1 MKRIWNLLVR
11 VVAAIFGSVS
21 WSPPAWLHSIGQRL
35 LPLRAWAGR
44 HLRVMAVLAVVIVA
58 GLAAYPVIKSRMP
71 YIKPDKV
78 ASSEAGVRVVAPGRT
93 ELENEGQ
100 PQPLRIEFTASA
112 APLARVGREATDVT
126 LSPAIAG
133 KWTWVTDHFLTF
145 QPAQDWPVGQKYTI
159 KFGAKALAAHV
170 TAEKEYE
177 FETARF
183 AVTLAN
189 GEFYQDPTQ
198 FNLRKG
204 VFDVKFTHPVAPAD
218 FEKRLRMDLDGKPAK
233 FTLTYDKW
241 KVSATIQ
248 SEPLA
253 IPKETAALT
262 LHIDSGVKA
271 QRGGDGSP
279 EELTKAVAVPGL
291 FGLEVQAIETHIVTG
306 QTGDMENVLQITTGM
321 AVNEKEAAR
330 VVAAWA
336 LPAASNESKSWDD
349 PAEVTDAVLQKAK
362 RLTLTALPQERD
374 NTEIHAFKFEADPGS
389 FMFVR
394 IAQGM
399 KSVGGYQLGQKREA
413 ILQVKA
419 SAPELSI
426 MGTGALLALNGER
439 KLPIMVRD
447 VPGVKIEI
455 GRVLP
460 HQLHFLATH
469 ADGNFAKPQFYQGLT
484 PDSLTERFEK
494 KLALKLAPGKTHFE
508 TIDFSEYLK
517 TDGAER
523 RGIFLVKI
531 NGYDPSKADD
541 GQQEVRQASQ
551 YEGEGEGEGEAE
563 YSGDVGAMSDSRLI
577 MLTDLGLVSK
587 RALDGSQQVYVQS
600 ISSGTP
606 VAGATVEVWGR
617 NGLVLHTQ
625 ATDAGGTVRL
635 PDLSGYKR
643 EKQAVLLVVKKAG
656 DTAFMALNRNDR
668 ALDMS
673 RFDVGGTHSG
683 GLPNQMRA
691 YLFSD
696 RGIYRPG
703 DTIQA
708 GIIVKSGDWSQ
719 NLKDLPVE
727 AEVVDAR
734 GQTVRREK
742 LKLGPAGMAEIS
754 HATLDSAPTGTYTIY
769 LNLPR
774 DGAQGEPVRLGST
787 TVKVQEFLPDR
798 TKVAL
803 KLSSDAGEGWVSPQS
818 LTAQMNVQN
827 LFGTPAP
834 NRKVEA
840 VVTLTPAYP
849 AFASWPGYSFYDP
862 QRAKDRFS
870 DTISDQKT
878 DDKGDVSFDLGLH
891 RYQSATYQLH
901 VLAKAFEPEG
911 GRSVSAEVQ
920 ALVSDAPYL
929 VGYKADGDLN
939 YINRGA
945 LRNVHLIAIDPKARK
960 TAVSGLTLER
970 YENRV
975 LSVLVKQNNG
985 IFKYE
990 SRSKDVLLK
999 SEPFAIAAN
1008 GVQLAPA
1015 SDTPGNFTYVLKNA
1029 QGTELAQFRYSVAGT
1044 GNVTRSLDRNAEL
1057 QLALNKKDYQ
1067 PGEEIEISVRAPYT
1081 GAGLITIE
1089 RDKVYAYKWF
1099 KADKNASVQKITLPK
1114 DYDGNGYVMVQ
1125 YTRDPSSDE
1134 IYMSPLSYGVA
1145 PFATSLD
1152 RRTTKFSLKA
1162 PELVKP
1168 GQTVQFHLDSPKP
1181 VRAVVFAVDEG
1192 ILQVA
1197 RYKNPDPLQY
1207 FFQKRALEVTTA
1219 QTLDQILPEFRKLM
1233 QGAAPG
1239 GDGDGEAGKH
1249 LNPFKRK
1256 RDKPVAYWSGIVDV
1270 QGGRDFSYTVP
1281 EYFNGSLRVMA
1292 VAVDDTSAA
1301 AASTKTT
1308 VRGDIVLLPN
1318 VPVALTPGDEAE
1330 VGIGVANNIKGSGKS
1345 APVALTLQVGPA
1357 LEVVGKPQVTL
1368 AINEGGEATARFRVR
1383 ARSGAQAQLG
1393 SASVVFSAQYQER
1406 KARLSTDLSVRPASA
1421 LVTLVQSGRF
1431 KGGGEIATQG
1441 QFYPQMQRSELSVS
1455 ATPWSLASGMV
1466 RYLQEYPYGCTE
1478 QIVSQMMPTVLLAN
1492 RPDVAR
1498 EMQAAA
1504 KANGGA
1510 APDAKKAF
1518 ERTLTILRS
1527 RQTGDGGFGLYS
1539 PGETAHPFATV
1550 YAVQML
1556 LEAREHKMAV
1566 PEDMLARSLAWLQ
1579 TFVARGG
1586 DDRYGWRTRAQ
1597 AVYLLTRSGAVTTAA
1612 LVNLRGNLPKEMRN
1626 MPGADTDMG
1635 NAYLAASYQILKQDQ
1650 VARQLLDPL
1659 WKDMLDRLTKKDQFK
1674 SYGWYYDSL
1683 VHDATLVTLAARHF
1697 PNRLKELPPE
1707 VFDRMASWM
1716 SDGWY
1721 SSLSSA
1727 AVVTAVDAYSNAAAS
1742 GAAGAITAK
1751 AIDRQGKEKA
1761 LELGALKLIAKAAVP
1776 GDAAKLKIGS
1786 SGGLPLY
1793 YALAETG
1800 FERNIP
1806 VTPASNGIEII
1817 REFVDA
1823 AGKPLSEVTLGDEV
1837 TVRVRVRAVGRREV
1851 QQVALVDVL
1860 PGGLEPV
1867 LSSPSDEDSDAP
1879 LWQRRVGT
1887 KGWSWN
1893 VDYVDMRED
1902 RVIIFGNVGSS
1913 QTEITYKVR
1922 ATNVG
1927 DFVVPG
1933 AFGEAMY
1940 ERKVFGRSAGS
1951 KLVIK
1956 DRK

>member
-1 MKRIWNLLVR
+1 MKHIWNLLVR
-11 VVAAIFGSVS
+11 VAATIFGSVS
-21 WSPPAWLHSIGQRL
+21 WSPPAWLRGIGQRL
-35 LPLRAWAGR
+35 QPLRAWAGR
-44 HLRVMAVLAVVIVA
+44 HLRVMAALAVVTVA
-58 GLAAYPVIKSRMP
+58 SLAAYPYIKSRMP

-78 ASSEAGVRVVAPGRT
+78 ASSDAGVRIFAPGRT

-100 PQPLRIEFTASA
+100 PQPLRIEFSASA
-112 APLARVGREATDVT
+112 APLARVGREATDLQ

-133 KWTWVTDHFLTF
+133 KWTWNSDHELSF
-145 QPAQDWPVGQKYTI
+145 QPAQDWPVGQKFTI
-159 KFGAKALAAHV
+159 KFGPKALASQV
-170 TAEKEYE
+170 KAEQEYQ

-204 VFDVKFTHPVAPAD
+204 VFEVKFTHPVAPAE
-218 FEKRLRMDLDGKPAK
+218 FEKRMRMELDGKPVK

-241 KVSATIQ
+241 KVGATVQ

-253 IPKETAALT
+253 IPQETAALT
-262 LHIDSGVKA
+262 LHIEPGVKA
-271 QRGGDGSP
+271 QRGGDGTP
-279 EELTKAVAVPGL
+279 EEVTKAVAVPGL
-291 FGLEVQAIETHIVTG
+291 FGLEVQAIETQIVTG
-306 QTGDMENVLQITTGM
+306 QSGDMENVLRISTGM
-321 AVNEKEAAR
+321 SVTEKEAAR
-330 VVAAWA
+330 TVSAWA
-336 LPAASNESKSWDD
+336 LPAATNETRSWDD
-349 PAEVTDAVLQKAK
+349 PAEVTDAVLKNAR
-362 RLTLTALPQERD
+362 RLALTALPQERD
-374 NTEIHAFKFEADPGS
+374 NSEIHAFKFEADPGS

-447 VPGVKIEI
+447 IPGVKIEI

-469 ADGNFAKPQFYQGLT
+469 SAGSYAKPEFYQGLA

-494 KLALKLAPGKTHFE
+494 KLPLKLAPGKTHFE

-531 NGYDPSKADD
+531 NGYDPSKSDD
-541 GQQEVRQASQ
+541 GQPRVPQYDQEQ
-551 YEGEGEGEGEAE
+551 GEGEGMPEEQ
-563 YSGDVGAMSDSRLI
+563 YNGDAGALSDSRLI

-600 ISSGTP
+600 ISSGAP

-635 PDLSGYKR
+635 PDLRGYIR
-643 EKQAVLLVVKKAG
+643 EKQPVLLVVKKAG

-742 LKLGPAGMAEIS
+742 LKLGPAGMAEIA
-754 HATLDSAPTGTYTIY
+754 HPTLDSAPTGNYTLY

-803 KLSSDAGEGWVSPQS
+803 KLSAEAGEGWVSPQS

-840 VVTLTPAYP
+840 VVTLAPAYP

-862 QRAKDRFS
+862 QRAKERFS
-870 DTISDQKT
+870 DTIADQKT

-929 VGYKADGDLN
+929 VGYRADGDLN
-939 YINRGA
+939 YISRGA
-945 LRNVHLIAIDPKARK
+945 ARGVHLIAIDPKARK

-975 LSVLVKQNNG
+975 LSVLVKQANG
-985 IFKYE
+985 LFKYE
-990 SRSKDVLLK
+990 SRGKDVLLK
-999 SEPFAIAAN
+999 SEPFAIAA
-1008 GVQLAPA
+1008 GGAQLAPA
-1015 SDTPGNFTYVLKNA
+1015 TDTPGNFTYVLKNA
-1029 QGTELAQFRYSVAGT
+1029 QGAALAQFRYSVAGS

-1057 QLALNKKDYQ
+1057 QLTLNKKDYQ

-1081 GAGLITIE
+1081 GSGLITIE

-1125 YTRDPSSDE
+1125 FTRDPSSEE

-1145 PFATSLD
+1145 PFATSLE
-1152 RRTTKFSLKA
+1152 RRTTRFALKA

-1197 RYKNPDPLQY
+1197 RYQTPNPLQY

-1301 AASTKTT
+1301 AASAKTT
-1308 VRGDIVLLPN
+1308 VRGDMVLLPN

-1330 VGIGVANNIKGSGKS
+1330 VGIGVANNIKGSGKG
-1345 APVALTLQVGPA
+1345 APVALTLQVAPA
-1357 LEVVGKPQVTL
+1357 LEVVGKNQVTL

-1441 QFYPQMQRSELSVS
+1441 QFYPQLQRSELSVS
-1455 ATPWSLASGMV
+1455 ATPWSLASGML

-1492 RPDVAR
+1492 RPDLAK
-1498 EMQAAA
+1498 ELQAA
-1504 KANGGA
+1504 KAGGA
-1510 APDAKKAF
+1510 AIDPKKGF
-1518 ERTLTILRS
+1518 ERTLSVLRS
-1527 RQTGDGGFGLYS
+1527 RQTGDGGFGLYA
-1539 PGETAHPFATV
+1539 PGESAHPFATV

-1556 LEAREHKMAV
+1556 LEAREHKLQV

-1579 TFVARGG
+1579 NYAARGS
-1586 DDRYGWRTRAQ
+1586 DDRYSWRTRAQ
-1597 AVYLLTRSGAVTTAA
+1597 AAYLLTRSGAVTTAA
-1612 LVNLRGNLPKEMRN
+1612 LVNLRGATPKDTRGGQAAE
-1626 MPGADTDMG
+1626 ADLG

-1650 VARQLLDPL
+1650 VAGQLLDPL
-1659 WKDMLDRLTKKDQFK
+1659 WKDMLARLAKKDQFK
-1674 SYGWYYDSL
+1674 SWGWYYDSL
-1683 VHDATLVTLAARHF
+1683 VHDATLVTLVARHF
-1697 PNRLKELPPE
+1697 PSRLKELPPE
-1707 VFDRMASWM
+1707 VFDRLAAWM
-1716 SDGWY
+1716 SDGLY

-1727 AVVTAVDAYSNAAAS
+1727 AVVTAVDAYSSAAAS
-1742 GAAGAITAK
+1742 GAAGAITAR

-1776 GDAAKLKIGS
+1776 GDAARLKLGS

-1806 VTPASNGIEII
+1806 ATAASNGIEII
-1817 REFVDA
+1817 REFVDG

-1837 TVRVRVRAVGRREV
+1837 TVRVRVRAVGRSEV

-1927 DFVVPG
+1927 EFVVPG

-1951 KLVIK
+1951 KLVIR

>member
-11 VVAAIFGSVS
+11 VGAAMFGSLS
-21 WSPPAWLHSIGQRL
+21 WSPPAWMHSAGQRL
-35 LPLRAWAGR
+35 LPLRSWAGR
-44 HLRVMAVLAVVIVA
+44 HRRVLAALAVLMVA
-58 GLAAYPVIKSRMP
+58 GLAAYPLVKSRMP
-71 YIKPDKV
+71 YIKPDKL
-78 ASSEAGVRVVAPGRT
+78 ASSEAGVRIIAPGRT
-93 ELENEGQ
+93 ELENDGL
-100 PQPLRIEFTASA
+100 PQALRIEFSASA
-112 APLARVGREATDVT
+112 APLARVGREAGDIQ

-133 KWTWVTDHFLTF
+133 KWTWNSDHELSF
-145 QPAQDWPVGQKYTI
+145 QPAQDWPVGQTFTI
-159 KFGAKALAAHV
+159 RFGAKALAPQVKAN
-170 TAEKEYE
+170 KEYA

-183 AVTLAN
+183 AVTVAN
-189 GEFYQDPTQ
+189 AEFYQDPTQ

-204 VFDVKFTHPVAPAD
+204 VFEVKFTHPVVPAD
-218 FEKRLRMDLDGKPAK
+218 FEKRLRMDLDGKPAR

-241 KVSATIQ
+241 KVGATIQ

-253 IPKETAALT
+253 IPQETAALT
-262 LHIDSGVKA
+262 LHIEAGLKA
-271 QRGGDGSP
+271 QRGGDGTP
-279 EELTKAVAVPGL
+279 EEVSKAVAVPGL
-291 FGLEVQAIETHIVTG
+291 FGLEIQAIETQIVTG
-306 QTGDMENVLQITTGM
+306 QSGDMENVLRITTGM
-321 AVNEKEAAR
+321 AVNEKEAGR
-330 VVAAWA
+330 MVSAWA
-336 LPAASNESKSWDD
+336 LPAATNEAKAWDD
-349 PAEVTDAVLQKAK
+349 PADVTDAVLQKAK
-362 RLTLTALPQERD
+362 RLALPALPQERD
-374 NTEIHAFKFEADPGS
+374 NTEVHAFKFEADPGS
-389 FMFVR
+389 FIFVR
-394 IAQGM
+394 IAKGM

-447 VPGVKIEI
+447 IPGVKIEI

-469 ADGNFAKPQFYQGLT
+469 AEGNYANPQFYRGVT

-494 KLALKLAPGKTHFE
+494 KLPLKLAPGKTHFE

-517 TDGAER
+517 TEGSER

-531 NGYDPSKADD
+531 QGYDPASDAAAAPPSP
-541 GQQEVRQASQ
+541 QQGGG
-551 YEGEGEGEGEAE
+551 EGEGEGEGQEQ
-563 YSGDVGAMSDSRLI
+563 YSGDAGALADSRLI

-587 RALDGSQQVYVQS
+587 RAVDGAQQVYVQS
-600 ISSGTP
+600 ISSGAP

-617 NGLVLHTQ
+617 NGLILHTQ
-625 ATDAGGTVRL
+625 ASDAGGVVRL
-635 PDLSGYKR
+635 PDLRGYTR

-734 GQTVRREK
+734 GQTVRREM
-742 LKLGPAGMAEIS
+742 LKLGPAGMAELA
-754 HATLDSAPTGTYTIY
+754 HPTLDSAPTGNYTIY

-774 DGAQGEPVRLGST
+774 DGAQGEPVRLGAT

-803 KLSSDAGEGWVSPQS
+803 KLSAAAGEGWVSPQS
-818 LTAQMNVQN
+818 LTAQMTVQN

-862 QRAKDRFS
+862 QRAKERFT
-870 DTISDQKT
+870 DTIADQKT
-878 DDKGDVSFDLGLH
+878 DEQGDVSFDLGLH

-901 VLAKAFEPEG
+901 VLARAFEPEG

-920 ALVSDAPYL
+920 SLVSDAPYL

-939 YINRGA
+939 YISRGA
-945 LRNVHLIAIDPKARK
+945 ARGVHLIAIDPKARK
-960 TAVSGLTLER
+960 TAVAGLTLER

-975 LSVLVKQNNG
+975 LSVLVKQSNG
-985 IFKYE
+985 LFKYE
-990 SRSKDVLLK
+990 SRGKDVLLK
-999 SEPFAIAAN
+999 SEPFAIGAGGA
-1008 GVQLAPA
+1008 QLAPA
-1015 SDTPGNFTYVLKNA
+1015 TDTPGNFTYVLKNA
-1029 QGTELAQFRYSVAGT
+1029 QGAALAQFRYSVAGS

-1057 QLALNKKDYQ
+1057 QLTLNKKDYQ

-1089 RDKVYAYKWF
+1089 RDKVYASKWF
-1099 KADKNASVQKITLPK
+1099 KADQNASVQKITLPK

-1125 YTRDPSSDE
+1125 FTRAPSSDE

-1145 PFATSLD
+1145 PFATSLE
-1152 RRTTKFSLKA
+1152 RRTTKIALKA

-1168 GQTVQFHLDSPKP
+1168 GQTVQFHLDAPKP

-1197 RYKNPDPLQY
+1197 RYQAPNPLQY

-1239 GDGDGEAGKH
+1239 GDADGEAGKH

-1270 QGGRDFSYTVP
+1270 KGGRDFSYTVP
-1281 EYFNGSLRVMA
+1281 DYFNGSLRVMA
-1292 VAVDDTSAA
+1292 VAVDDSSAA
-1301 AASTKTT
+1301 AASARTT

-1330 VGIGVANNIKGSGKS
+1330 VGIGVANNIKGSGKG
-1345 APVALTLQVGPA
+1345 APVALTLQVAPA
-1357 LEVVGKPQVTL
+1357 LEVLGKAQVTL

-1393 SASVVFSAQYQER
+1393 SAGVVFSAQYQER
-1406 KARLSTDLSVRPASA
+1406 KAKLATDLSVRPASA
-1421 LVTLVQSGRF
+1421 LVTLVQTGRF

-1455 ATPWSLASGMV
+1455 ATPWSLASGML
-1466 RYLQEYPYGCTE
+1466 RYLQDYPYGCTE
-1478 QIVSQMMPTVLLAN
+1478 QMISQMTPAVLLAN
-1492 RPDVAR
+1492 RPDIAR
-1498 EMQAAA
+1498 ELQAARA
-1504 KANGGA
+1504 GSGA
-1510 APDAKKAF
+1510 VPDPKKAF
-1518 ERTLTILRS
+1518 ERMLTVLRA
-1527 RQTGDGGFGLYS
+1527 RQTGDGGFGLYA
-1539 PGETAHPFATV
+1539 PGESAHPFATV
-1550 YAVQML
+1550 YAAQL
-1556 LEAREHKMAV
+1556 LLDAREHKMPV
-1566 PEDMLARSLAWLQ
+1566 PEDLLARSLGWLQ
-1579 TFVARGG
+1579 NYAAQGG
-1586 DDRYGWRTRAQ
+1586 GERYGWRWRTQ
-1597 AVYLLTRSGAVTTAA
+1597 AAYLLTRSGAVTTAA
-1612 LVNLRGNLPKEMRN
+1612 LVNLRGATPKDAR
-1626 MPGADTDMG
+1626 GAAASETDLG

-1659 WKDMLDRLTKKDQFK
+1659 WKDLLARLAKKDEFK
-1674 SYGWYYDSL
+1674 SWGWYYDSL
-1683 VHDATLVTLAARHF
+1683 VHDATLVTLVARHF
-1697 PNRLKELPPE
+1697 PNRLRDLPPE
-1707 VFDRMASWM
+1707 AFERMAAWLSE
-1716 SDGWY
+1716 GWY
-1721 SSLSSA
+1721 SSLSAA

-1742 GAAGAITAK
+1742 GAAGAITAR
-1751 AIDRQGKEKA
+1751 AVDRQGKEKA
-1761 LELGALKLIAKAAVP
+1761 LELGALNVIARTAVP
-1776 GDAAKLKIGS
+1776 ADAARLKIGS

-1800 FERNIP
+1800 FERNVP
-1806 VTPASNGIEII
+1806 ATAASNGIEII

-1823 AGKPLSEVTLGDEV
+1823 AGKPLAEATLGDEV
-1837 TVRVRVRAVGRREV
+1837 TVRVRVRAVGRSEV

-1867 LSSPSDEDSDAP
+1867 LSSPSEEDSDAP

-1893 VDYVDMRED
+1893 VDYVDLRED
-1902 RVIIFGNVGSS
+1902 RVIIFGNVGSH

-1927 DFVVPG
+1927 EFVVPG
-1933 AFGEAMY
+1933 AYGEAMY

-1951 KLVIK
+1951 KLVIR
-1956 DRK
+1956 DRQ

>member
-1 MKRIWNLLVR
+1 MKYIWNLLVR
-11 VVAAIFGSVS
+11 VAAAVFGSVS
-21 WSPPAWLHSIGQRL
+21 WSPPAWLRSAGQRL
-35 LPLRAWAGR
+35 LPLRAWAAR
-44 HLRVMAVLAVVIVA
+44 HLRVVAALAVLIVA
-58 GLAAYPVIKSRMP
+58 GLAAYPFVKSRMP

-78 ASSEAGVRVVAPGRT
+78 ASGDAGVRIIAPGRT

-100 PQPLRIEFTASA
+100 PQALRIEFSASA
-112 APLARVGREATDVT
+112 APLARVGREATDVQ

-133 KWTWVTDHFLTF
+133 KWTWNSDRELSF
-145 QPAQDWPVGQKYTI
+145 QPAQDWPVGQKFTI
-159 KFGAKALAAHV
+159 RFGAKALAAHV
-170 TAEKEYE
+170 TADKEYE

-183 AVTLAN
+183 AVTVAN

-204 VFDVKFTHPVAPAD
+204 VFEVKFTHPVAPAE
-218 FEKRLRMDLDGKPAK
+218 FEKRLRMELDGKPAK
-233 FTLTYDKW
+233 YTLTYDKW
-241 KVSATIQ
+241 KVGATIQ

-253 IPKETAALT
+253 IPQDTAALT
-262 LHIDSGVKA
+262 LHIDAGVKA
-271 QRGGDGSP
+271 QRGGDGTP
-279 EELTKAVAVPGL
+279 EEVTRAVSVPGL
-291 FGLEVQAIETHIVTG
+291 FGLEVQALETQIVTG
-306 QTGDMENVLQITTGM
+306 QTGDMENVLKITTGM

-330 VVAAWA
+330 TVSAWA
-336 LPAASNESKSWDD
+336 LPAATNETKSWDD
-349 PAEVTDAVLQKAK
+349 PAEVTEAVLKNAR
-362 RLTLTALPQERD
+362 RLALTPLPQERD
-374 NTEIHAFKFEADPGS
+374 NSELHAFRFEADPGS

-399 KSVGGYQLGQKREA
+399 RSVGGYQLGRKREA

-426 MGTGALLALNGER
+426 MGAGALLALNGER

-447 VPGVKIEI
+447 IPGVKVEI

-469 ADGNFAKPQFYQGLT
+469 SSGNYARPEFYQGLA

-494 KLALKLAPGKTHFE
+494 KLPLKLAPGKTHFE
-508 TIDFSEYLK
+508 TVDFSEYLK
-517 TDGAER
+517 TDGGER
-523 RGIFLVKI
+523 RGIFLVKV
-531 NGYDPSKADD
+531 NGYDPSREDE
-541 GQQEVRQASQ
+541 GQPAGPQYDQEA
-551 YEGEGEGEGEAE
+551 GEGEGMGEE
-563 YSGDVGAMSDSRLI
+563 QYSGDAGALSDSRLV

-600 ISSGTP
+600 IGSGTP
-606 VAGATVEVWGR
+606 VAGATVEVWSR

-635 PDLSGYKR
+635 PDLRGYTR

-656 DTAFMALNRNDR
+656 DTAFMALNRSDR

-742 LKLGPAGMAEIS
+742 LKLGPAGMAEVA
-754 HATLDSAPTGTYTIY
+754 HPTLDSAPTGSYTIY

-774 DGAQGEPVRLGST
+774 DGAQGEPLRLGST

-803 KLSSDAGEGWVSPQS
+803 KLSADATEGWVSPQS

-870 DTISDQKT
+870 DTIADQKT
-878 DDKGDVSFDLGLH
+878 DDKGDASFDLGLH

-929 VGYKADGDLN
+929 VGYKADGDLD

-945 LRNVHLIAIDPKARK
+945 ARSVHLIAIDPKARK

-975 LSVLVKQNNG
+975 LSVLVKQANG
-985 IFKYE
+985 LFKYE
-990 SRSKDVLLK
+990 SRGKDVLLK
-999 SEPFAIAAN
+999 SQPFAIAA
-1008 GVQLAPA
+1008 GGAQLAPA
-1015 SDTPGNFTYVLKNA
+1015 TDTPGNFTYVLKNA
-1029 QGTELAQFRYSVAGT
+1029 QGRALAQFRYSVAGS

-1057 QLALNKKDYQ
+1057 QLTLNKKDYQ

-1081 GAGLITIE
+1081 GSGLITIE

-1125 YTRDPSSDE
+1125 FTRDPSSDE

-1145 PFATSLD
+1145 PFATSLE
-1152 RRTTKFSLKA
+1152 RRTTRFALKA

-1168 GQTVQFHLDSPKP
+1168 GQTVQFRLDAPKP

-1197 RYKNPDPLQY
+1197 RYQAPNPLQY

-1270 QGGRDFSYTVP
+1270 NGSRDFSYTVP
-1281 EYFNGSLRVMA
+1281 DYFNGSLRVMA
-1292 VAVDDTSAA
+1292 VAVDDSSAA
-1301 AASTKTT
+1301 AASAKTT

-1330 VGIGVANNIKGSGKS
+1330 VGIGVANNIKGSGRN
-1345 APVALTLQVGPA
+1345 APVALTLQVAPA

-1455 ATPWSLASGMV
+1455 ATPWSLASGML

-1492 RPDVAR
+1492 RPDLAK
-1498 EMQAAA
+1498 ELQAA
-1504 KANGGA
+1504 KAGGA
-1510 APDAKKAF
+1510 AVDPKKGF
-1518 ERTLTILRS
+1518 ERTLTVLRS
-1527 RQTGDGGFGLYS
+1527 RQSGDGGFGLYG
-1539 PGETAHPFATV
+1539 PGESAHPFATV
-1550 YAVQML
+1550 YAAQML
-1556 LEAREHKMAV
+1556 LEAREHKLQV

-1579 TFVARGG
+1579 NYAARGG

-1597 AVYLLTRSGAVTTAA
+1597 AAYLLTRSGAVTTAA
-1612 LVNLRGNLPKEMRN
+1612 LVNLRGATPKDARAGQAAE
-1626 MPGADTDMG
+1626 ADIG

-1650 VARQLLDPL
+1650 VAAQLLDPL
-1659 WKDMLDRLTKKDQFK
+1659 WKDMLARLAKKEQFK
-1674 SYGWYYDSL
+1674 SWGWYYDSL
-1683 VHDATLVTLAARHF
+1683 VHDATLVTLVARHF
-1697 PNRLKELPPE
+1697 PNRLRELPPE
-1707 VFDRMASWM
+1707 VFDRLAAWM
-1716 SDGWY
+1716 SEGWY

-1727 AVVTAVDAYSNAAAS
+1727 AVVTAVDAYSTAAAG
-1742 GAAGAITAK
+1742 GAAGAITAR
-1751 AIDRQGKEKA
+1751 ALDRQGKEKA
-1761 LELGALKLIAKAAVP
+1761 LELGALKPIARAAVP
-1776 GDAAKLKIGS
+1776 NDAARLKLGS

-1793 YALAETG
+1793 YSLAETG
-1800 FERNIP
+1800 FERNIAA
-1806 VTPASNGIEII
+1806 TAASNGIEII
-1817 REFVDA
+1817 REFVDG

-1837 TVRVRVRAVGRREV
+1837 TVRVRVRAVGRSEV

-1867 LSSPSDEDSDAP
+1867 LSSPSDQDSDAP

-1887 KGWSWN
+1887 RGWSWN
-1893 VDYVDMRED
+1893 VDYVDLRED

-1913 QTEITYKVR
+1913 QAEITYKVR

-1927 DFVVPG
+1927 EFVVPG

-1940 ERKVFGRSAGS
+1940 ERKVFGRSAGA
-1951 KLVIK
+1951 KLVIR

>member
-1 MKRIWNLLVR
+1 MKHIWNLLVR
-11 VVAAIFGSVS
+11 VAATIFGSVS
-21 WSPPAWLHSIGQRL
+21 WSPPTWLRGIGQRL
-35 LPLRAWAGR
+35 QPLRAWAGR
-44 HLRVMAVLAVVIVA
+44 HLRVMAALAVVTVA
-58 GLAAYPVIKSRMP
+58 GLAAYPYIKSRMP

-78 ASSEAGVRVVAPGRT
+78 ASSDAGVRIFAPGRT

-100 PQPLRIEFTASA
+100 PQPLRIEFSASA
-112 APLARVGREATDVT
+112 APLARVGREATDLQ

-133 KWTWVTDHFLTF
+133 KWTWNSDHELSF
-145 QPAQDWPVGQKYTI
+145 QPAQDWPVGQKFTI
-159 KFGAKALAAHV
+159 QFGPKALASQV
-170 TAEKEYE
+170 KAEKEYQ

-204 VFDVKFTHPVAPAD
+204 VFDVKFTHPVAPAE
-218 FEKRLRMDLDGKPAK
+218 FEKRMRMELDGKPVK

-241 KVSATIQ
+241 KVGATVQ

-253 IPKETAALT
+253 IPQETAALT
-262 LHIDSGVKA
+262 LHIDAGVKA
-271 QRGGDGSP
+271 QRGGDGTP
-279 EELTKAVAVPGL
+279 EEVTKAVAVPGL
-291 FGLEVQAIETHIVTG
+291 FGLEVQAIETQIVTG
-306 QTGDMENVLQITTGM
+306 QSGDMENVLRISTGM
-321 AVNEKEAAR
+321 SVTEKEAAR
-330 VVAAWA
+330 TVSAWA
-336 LPAASNESKSWDD
+336 LPAATNETRSWDD
-349 PAEVTDAVLQKAK
+349 PAEVTDAVLKNAR
-362 RLTLTALPQERD
+362 RLALTALPQERD
-374 NTEIHAFKFEADPGS
+374 NSEIHAFKFEADPGS

-447 VPGVKIEI
+447 IPGVKIEI

-469 ADGNFAKPQFYQGLT
+469 SAGSYAKPEFYQGLA

-494 KLALKLAPGKTHFE
+494 KLPLKLAPGKTHFE

-531 NGYDPSKADD
+531 NGYDPSKTDD
-541 GQQEVRQASQ
+541 GQPPAPQ
-551 YEGEGEGEGEAE
+551 YNEGEGEGMPEEQ
-563 YSGDVGAMSDSRLI
+563 YNGDAGALSDSRLI

-600 ISSGTP
+600 ISSGAP

-635 PDLSGYKR
+635 PDLRGYTR
-643 EKQAVLLVVKKAG
+643 EKQPVLLVVKKAG

-742 LKLGPAGMAEIS
+742 LKLGPAGMAEIA
-754 HATLDSAPTGTYTIY
+754 HPTLDSAPTGNYTLY

-803 KLSSDAGEGWVSPQS
+803 KLSAEAGEGWVSPQS

-840 VVTLTPAYP
+840 VVTLAPAYP

-862 QRAKDRFS
+862 QRAKERFS
-870 DTISDQKT
+870 DTIADQKT

-939 YINRGA
+939 YISRGA
-945 LRNVHLIAIDPKARK
+945 ARGVHLIAIDPKARK

-975 LSVLVKQNNG
+975 LSVLVKQANG
-985 IFKYE
+985 LFKYE
-990 SRSKDVLLK
+990 SRGKDVLLK
-999 SEPFAIAAN
+999 SEPFAIAA
-1008 GVQLAPA
+1008 GGAQLAPA
-1015 SDTPGNFTYVLKNA
+1015 TDTPGNFTYVLKNA
-1029 QGTELAQFRYSVAGT
+1029 QGAALAQFRYSVAGS

-1057 QLALNKKDYQ
+1057 QLTLNKKDYQ

-1081 GAGLITIE
+1081 GSGLITIE
-1089 RDKVYAYKWF
+1089 RDKVYSYKWF

-1125 YTRDPSSDE
+1125 FTRDPSSEE

-1145 PFATSLD
+1145 PFATSLE
-1152 RRTTKFSLKA
+1152 RRTTRFALKA

-1197 RYKNPDPLQY
+1197 RYQTPNPLQY

-1301 AASTKTT
+1301 AASAKTT
-1308 VRGDIVLLPN
+1308 VRGDMVLLPN

-1330 VGIGVANNIKGSGKS
+1330 VGIGVASNIKGSGKG
-1345 APVALTLQVGPA
+1345 APVALTLQVAPA
-1357 LEVVGKPQVTL
+1357 LEVVGKNQVTL

-1441 QFYPQMQRSELSVS
+1441 QFYPQLQRSELSVS
-1455 ATPWSLASGMV
+1455 ATPWSLASGML

-1492 RPDVAR
+1492 RPDLAK
-1498 EMQAAA
+1498 ELQAA
-1504 KANGGA
+1504 KAGGA
-1510 APDAKKAF
+1510 AIDPKKGF
-1518 ERTLTILRS
+1518 ERTLSVLRS
-1527 RQTGDGGFGLYS
+1527 RQTGDGGFGLYA
-1539 PGETAHPFATV
+1539 PGESAHPFATV

-1556 LEAREHKMAV
+1556 LEAREHKLQV

-1579 TFVARGG
+1579 NYAARGS
-1586 DDRYGWRTRAQ
+1586 DDRYSWRTRAQ
-1597 AVYLLTRSGAVTTAA
+1597 AAYLLTRSGAVMTAA
-1612 LVNLRGNLPKEMRN
+1612 LVNLRGATPKDTRAGQAAE
-1626 MPGADTDMG
+1626 ADLG

-1650 VARQLLDPL
+1650 VAGQLLDPL
-1659 WKDMLDRLTKKDQFK
+1659 WKDMLARLAKKDQFK
-1674 SYGWYYDSL
+1674 SWGWYYDSL
-1683 VHDATLVTLAARHF
+1683 VHDATLVTLVARHF

-1707 VFDRMASWM
+1707 VFDRLAAWM

-1727 AVVTAVDAYSNAAAS
+1727 AVVTAVDAYSSAAAS
-1742 GAAGAITAK
+1742 GAAGAITAR

-1776 GDAAKLKIGS
+1776 GDAARVKLGS

-1806 VTPASNGIEII
+1806 ATAASNGIEII
-1817 REFVDA
+1817 REFVDG

-1837 TVRVRVRAVGRREV
+1837 TVRVRVRAVGRSEV

-1902 RVIIFGNVGSS
+1902 RVIIFGNVGNS

-1927 DFVVPG
+1927 EFVVPG

-1951 KLVIK
+1951 KLVIR